1 MIIPQNKFVLIRKN
15 IEPEEVSGIL
25 IASRPKSVE
34 AEVLASDAEEVKE
47 GDIVLVFASTG
58 ADIDDELTLINIEE
72 ILAWMKNTADTEA

>member
-25 IASRPKSVE
+25 IASRPKAVE